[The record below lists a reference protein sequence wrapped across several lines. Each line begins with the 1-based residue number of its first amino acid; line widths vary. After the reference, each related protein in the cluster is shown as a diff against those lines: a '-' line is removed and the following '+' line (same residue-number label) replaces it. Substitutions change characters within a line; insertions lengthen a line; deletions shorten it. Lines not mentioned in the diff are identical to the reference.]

1 MINEDLLPIILIVE
15 PELSVGPQEEVDG
28 DVTRQRVEWRLS
40 EARDDGTLTL
50 DRDHFGKQAL
60 GSVDGRVVNLVRKKR

>member
-28 DVTRQRVEWRLS
+28 DVTRQRVE
-40 EARDDGTLTL
+40 
-50 DRDHFGKQAL
+50 
-60 GSVDGRVVNLVRKKR
+60 